1 MVFLASNESGKLAPI
16 PDSIP
21 ISEFMLNEKYGRV
34 PHASSRD
41 PYTCGLTGKSYSSQ
55 EVANHVD
62 LLARSLSKEFGW
74 LPNEG
79 SEWDKT
85 LAVFALNTVSVKP
98 ISKRTER
105 SLFIRLVL
113 RSTLCP
119 YSGPFTDWVVFSLPR
134 MHHTPPPSSHISC
147 LIPRPR
153 PWLLASLS
161 SLSRW
166 KRQPT
171 SVS

>member
-1 MVFLASNESGKLAPI
+1 MVFLPAKESGQLGSI

-41 PYTCGLTGKSYSSQ
+41 PYTCGISGKSYSSQ

-74 LPNEG
+74 APNEG

-85 LAVFALNTVSVKP
+85 LAVFALNTVGGDSV
-98 ISKRTER
+98 SKTRRIER
-105 SLFIRLVL
+105 SLFFHFAIR
-113 RSTLCP
+113 SIPCP
-119 YSGPFTDWVVFSLPR
+119 YSGPFTDWVVFSLPP
-134 MHHTPPPSSHISC
+134 MHHTPPPS
-147 LIPRPR
+147 
-153 PWLLASLS
+153 
-161 SLSRW
+161 
-166 KRQPT
+166 
-171 SVS
+171 